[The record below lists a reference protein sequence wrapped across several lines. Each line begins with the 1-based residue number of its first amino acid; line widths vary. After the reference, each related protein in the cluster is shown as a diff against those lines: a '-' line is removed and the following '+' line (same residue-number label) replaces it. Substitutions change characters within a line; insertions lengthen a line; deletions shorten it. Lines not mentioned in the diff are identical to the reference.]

1 MKINDIIDGL
11 DRFDDVICC
20 SYEECP
26 IYREDFC
33 PCPDGEEVCLCF
45 AEARKALRKLK
56 YIEDNNLANM

>member
-1 MKINDIIDGL
+1 MDINNIIDSL

-26 IYREDFC
+26 IYRTELR
-33 PCPDGEEVCLCF
+33 PCLDGEELCLCF

-56 YIEDNNLANM
+56 CIEDHS